1 MAFEDSVAP
10 RRPPFPVWLSIL
22 VLTLVGALIIL
33 TFPFY
38 NDARTWQAREARLT
52 GLTPEERKSFDN
64 FEHIL
69 RHVMEPGD
77 VLVIQSSRDGQIFT
91 RTLQSRSEN
100 GDLTF
105 LESNRS
111 GKVLVV
117 HSPENTASLLQIF
130 GQLISIKMER
140 NFYAPETTTKPSP
153 PSAVEGFLIFHTF
166 SFVLKF
172 RECYNF
178 THVSCCSCA
187 YW

>member
-1 MAFEDSVAP
+1 MEPFGTF
-10 RRPPFPVWLSIL
+10 RKKRPSPLLIL
-22 VLTLVGALIIL
+22 IFGLTLLGLAICFAV
-33 TFPFY
+33 FPFY
-38 NDARTWQAREARLT
+38 KDAKTWQAREARLT

-69 RHVMEPGD
+69 RHIMEPGD

-91 RTLQSRSEN
+91 RTLESRNEN

-140 NFYAPETTTKPSP
+140 NFHAPETTIKPSP
-153 PSAVEGFLIFHTF
+153 PSAGRAFLFFYILQNKT
-166 SFVLKF
+166 VL
-172 RECYNF
+172 
-178 THVSCCSCA
+178 
-187 YW
+187 